1 MKKIILILFFVLI
14 YRDSFCQTYTFDT
27 LVRGIR
33 EPSAFCFLPN
43 GNIILTQK
51 HDSAKIYS
59 LNNQLISCFWNFYDS
74 CVSNGERGLIGVC
87 LDPNYSVNKYIYF
100 YYNHNVNN
108 LYRIVRLKDVNNLGT
123 EPRIIFNDSSG
134 LMNVIHLAGNIKFG
148 RDNKLYISIGDN
160 GVSANAQSLST
171 FKGKILR
178 INSDGTIPTDNPFYD
193 DGNPKTGNDDR
204 IWAYGLRNSY
214 DFIFS
219 PVNDSIYATENGSS
233 IDEVNF
239 IRKGKN
245 FGWPVCE
252 GYCNPYNPLYKQ
264 PMATWTP
271 SYVPTGLMIY
281 NGSVMPELN
290 GRLLIST
297 YSSQGITN
305 AVLGNV
311 PYYDTIVSRSLITG
325 VGGSTTILQGP
336 DDYIYIARFTNFTG
350 MILRMK
356 HNTVGI
362 NNTGTPVSF
371 ILEQNYPNP
380 FNPVTSIKY
389 SVSKQSF
396 VTLQLYD
403 VLGREIETIVNE
415 TKQAG
420 SYEVDWNAENYPSGV
435 YLYKLTSGDFSE
447 QKKMVLLK

>member
-1 MKKIILILFFVLI
+1 MMIFVSVNIL
-14 YRDSFCQTYTFDT
+14 SQNYTFDT

-33 EPSAFCFLPN
+33 EPSAFTFLPS
-43 GNIILTQK
+43 GNLILTQK

-87 LDPNYSVNKYIYF
+87 LDPNYTVNKYIYF
-100 YYNHNVNN
+100 YYNHHVNN
-108 LYRIVRLKDVNNLGT
+108 LYRVVRLTDVNNYGT
-123 EPRIIFNDSSG
+123 DPKIIFSDSSG

-160 GVSANAQSLST
+160 GVSANAQSLT
-171 FKGKILR
+171 NFKGKILR
-178 INSDGTIPTDNPFYD
+178 INSDGTIPADNPFYD

-219 PVNDSIYATENGSS
+219 PINDSIYATENGTT

-239 IRKGKN
+239 IRRGKN
-245 FGWPVCE
+245 FGWPLCE
-252 GYCNPYNPLYKQ
+252 GYCNPYNPLYRQ
-264 PMATWTP
+264 PMSTWTAP

-281 NGSVMPELN
+281 NGSVLPELN
-290 GRLLIST
+290 GRLLITSYTST
-297 YSSQGITN
+297 GITN

-325 VGGSTTILQGP
+325 IGGSTTILQGP

-362 NNTGTPVSF
+362 NDPSMPVNF
-371 ILEQNYPNP
+371 ILNQNYPNP
-380 FNPVTSIKY
+380 FNPETTIKY
-389 SVSKQSF
+389 TVPKTLFVS
-396 VTLQLYD
+396 LQIFD
-403 VLGREIETIVNE
+403 VLGREIAKPVFEN
-415 TKQAG
+415 KQPG
-420 SYEVDWNAENYPSGV
+420 SYEVTWHAANYPGGV
-435 YLYKLTSGDFSE
+435 YFYRITAGEFSE
-447 QKKMVLLK
+447 EKKMVLIK